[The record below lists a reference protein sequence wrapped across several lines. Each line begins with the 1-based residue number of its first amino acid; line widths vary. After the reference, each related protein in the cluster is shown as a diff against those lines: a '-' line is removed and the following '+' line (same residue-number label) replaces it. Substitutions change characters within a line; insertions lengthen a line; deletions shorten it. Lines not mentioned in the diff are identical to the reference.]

1 MTWKKMVVVN
11 LVKHAK
17 LQFMFFF
24 SFWKKKKKK
33 KVENNITYLKK
44 IVIIKSNDLLK
55 RIGNTVG
62 MR

>member
-44 IVIIKSNDLLK
+44 IVIIK
-55 RIGNTVG
+55 
-62 MR
+62 